1 MRDSEKPDKL
11 RLDLFLKRSRF
22 VKRRSLA
29 SKICENG
36 WVKLNGRQA
45 PPGKGVR
52 AGDEIEILFPR
63 EKVLIR
69 VEELPRSPAQG
80 QSSYTVIS
88 TEKIEDDLLKF

>member
-1 MRDSEKPDKL
+1 MGDSEKPDKL
-11 RLDLFLKRSRF
+11 RLDLFLKRSRL

-29 SKICENG
+29 SKLCENG

-52 AGDEIEILFPR
+52 TGDEIEIRFPR

-69 VEELPRSPAQG
+69 VEELPKRPAKSQSP
-80 QSSYTVIS
+80 YTVIS
-88 TEKIEDDLLKF
+88 TKKVEDDLLEF

>member
-1 MRDSEKPDKL
+1 MGDSEKPDKL
-11 RLDLFLKRSRF
+11 RLDLFLKRSRL

-29 SKICENG
+29 SKLCENG

-52 AGDEIEILFPR
+52 TGDEIEIRFPR

-69 VEELPRSPAQG
+69 VEELPKRPAKS

-88 TEKIEDDLLKF
+88 TEKVKDDLLEF

>member
-1 MRDSEKPDKL
+1 MGDSKKSDKL
-11 RLDLFLKRSRF
+11 RLDLFLKRSHL

-29 SKICENG
+29 SKLCENG

-52 AGDEIEILFPR
+52 TGDEIEIRFPR

-69 VEELPRSPAQG
+69 VDELPKSPARG

-88 TEKIEDDLLKF
+88 TEKVKDDLLEF

>member
-1 MRDSEKPDKL
+1 MGDSKKSDKL
-11 RLDLFLKRSRF
+11 RLDLFLKRSHL

-29 SKICENG
+29 SKLCENG

-52 AGDEIEILFPR
+52 TGDEIEIRFPR

-69 VEELPRSPAQG
+69 VEELPKRPAKSQL
-80 QSSYTVIS
+80 SYTVIS
-88 TEKIEDDLLKF
+88 TEKVEDDLLEF